1 MIDLV
6 LWTSIIGGTVIGATV
21 VELKIKKNKK
31 VEEERGKYD
40 KRYKK
45 INGVDLSKV
54 KEIVDR
60 KTNEILK
67 EDKVSLREKESV
79 KSIIYKKVTDEIFK
93 EI

>member
-31 VEEERGKYD
+31 ITEERGKYD

-45 INGVDLSKV
+45 INDVDLSKV